1 MYDFAGGGVLDER
14 ARRNRQHK
22 VGGVG
27 AVEFLPGSVSAV
39 LCHEAVLETVGKQG
53 VGIPIHAE
61 HDVAAVAA
69 VAAGGAAVRDVLL
82 PVEGDGTVAAVAC
95 LYVYLDV
102 IKEIHSLLPS
112 FPGRRT

>member
-1 MYDFAGGGVLDER
+1 M
-14 ARRNRQHK
+14 
-22 VGGVG
+22 
-27 AVEFLPGSVSAV
+27 EFLPGSISAV
-39 LCHEAVLETVGKQG
+39 LRHEAVLEAVGKQG

-82 PVEGDGTVAAVAC
+82 SVEGDGTVAAVAC
-95 LYVYLDV
+95 LYIYLDV